1 MKAINYV
8 WQEVEIIDSETG
20 EAIKRLAMVPTDR
33 YAKLAASQH
42 HEGEPYT
49 LVQLE
54 ERSQASH
61 NAYFAELHSYWENL
75 PEKIAARWPSE
86 NHFRRWLLVET
97 GWFTESE
104 IECAS
109 AYTAKQTAG
118 LVRDLDGYARI
129 SVHGNKVII
138 KRAKSQSRIAMPEK
152 QDFERSKRA
161 TLELAAQFVG
171 VSPSQMKREAQRA
184 VS

>member
-1 MKAINYV
+1 MKPVVYT
-8 WQEVEIIDSETG
+8 WREVEVVDSETG

-61 NAYFAELHSYWENL
+61 SAYFAELHSYWENL
-75 PEKIAARWPSE
+75 PENIAARWPSQE
-86 NHFRRWLLVET
+86 HWRRWMLVEC
-97 GWFTESE
+97 GWYQESE
-104 IECAS
+104 IECVS

-118 LVRDLDGYARI
+118 LIRSFDGYARI

-138 KRAKSQSRIAMPEK
+138 KRAKSQSRVGMPQKQEFEK
-152 QDFERSKRA
+152 SKKDV
-161 TLELAAQFVG
+161 LELAAQFVG
-171 VSPSQMKREAQRA
+171 VSPSQMKREVRNIA
-184 VS
+184 